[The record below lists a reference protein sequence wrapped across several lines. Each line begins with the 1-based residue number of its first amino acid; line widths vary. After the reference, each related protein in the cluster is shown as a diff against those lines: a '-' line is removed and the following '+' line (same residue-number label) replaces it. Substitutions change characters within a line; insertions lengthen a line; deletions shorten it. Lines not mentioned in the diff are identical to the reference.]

1 MKDEQTAMVIRAV
14 RRVTVAGMLVN
25 ILVAA
30 LKGVGGVL

>member
-25 ILVAA
+25 ILVDRRSAKGAA
-30 LKGVGGVL
+30 

>member
-25 ILVAA
+25 KIGRASCRERV
-30 LKGVGGVL
+30 